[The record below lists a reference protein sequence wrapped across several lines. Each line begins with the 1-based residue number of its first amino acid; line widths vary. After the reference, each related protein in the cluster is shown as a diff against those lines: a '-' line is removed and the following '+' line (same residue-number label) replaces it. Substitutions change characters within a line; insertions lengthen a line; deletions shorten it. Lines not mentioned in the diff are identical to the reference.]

1 MWIHL
6 SNESKEPLYKQLKDQ
21 IKQQII
27 DGSLTGDTELP
38 SIRTLAKNIHTS
50 VITVKRAYSELEQE
64 GFIYTRTGIGT
75 FVKSTE
81 RSILQ
86 EKAEQQFIEEAQQL
100 LRRGRSLGLNTD
112 EMITI
117 IQRIKEEEND

>member
-6 SNESKEPLYKQLKDQ
+6 SNESKEPFYKQLKDQ

-27 DGSLTGDTELP
+27 AGSLTGDKELP

-64 GFIYTRTGIGT
+64 GFIYTRAGKGT

-81 RSILQ
+81 KSILQ
-86 EKAEQQFIEEAQQL
+86 EKAEQQFVEEAKQL
-100 LRRGRSLGLNTD
+100 LLRGKSLGLNSD
-112 EMITI
+112 EMVTI